1 MGSRP
6 DVAARRPYGK
16 RDENHIF
23 RDAEARLHQLAQDA
37 QSKAPFAFYAG
48 LLGPGGAR
56 RRFLARLGHEAND
69 ALDEFL
75 NLALDYERRETPS
88 LQGFLAWLRQA
99 RAEVK
104 RDMEI
109 ARDEVR
115 VMTVHGAKGLEA
127 LIVILAD
134 TMTPP
139 AGPRHPRL
147 LTHWRHG
154 NDLGGT
160 EGG

>member
-1 MGSRP
+1 MHST
-6 DVAARRPYGK
+6 RR
-16 RDENHIF
+16 
-23 RDAEARLHQLAQDA
+23 
-37 QSKAPFAFYAG
+37 
-48 LLGPGGAR
+48 LLGAGGAR
-56 RRFLARLGHEAND
+56 RRFLARLGVEAND

-88 LQGFLAWLRQA
+88 LQGFLAWLREA

-127 LIVILAD
+127 PIVILAD

-139 AGPRHPRL
+139 AGPRPPRL
-147 LTHWRHG
+147 LEPRPAAP
-154 NDLGGT
+154 
-160 EGG
+160 

>member
-1 MGSRP
+1 MT
-6 DVAARRPYGK
+6 
-16 RDENHIF
+16 
-23 RDAEARLHQLAQDA
+23 
-37 QSKAPFAFYAG
+37 PFAFYAE
-48 LLGPGGAR
+48 LLGAGGAR
-56 RRFLARLGHEAND
+56 RRFLARLGTEAND

-127 LIVILAD
+127 PIVILP
-134 TMTPP
+134 TP
-139 AGPRHPRL
+139 
-147 LTHWRHG
+147 
-154 NDLGGT
+154 
-160 EGG
+160 